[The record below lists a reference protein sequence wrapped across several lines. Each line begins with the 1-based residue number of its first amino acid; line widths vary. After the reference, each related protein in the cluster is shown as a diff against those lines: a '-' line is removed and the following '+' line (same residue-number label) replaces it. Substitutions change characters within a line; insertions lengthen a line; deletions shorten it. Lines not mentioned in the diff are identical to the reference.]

1 VYVSV
6 GVTIGRGRPAT
17 EDEIQDDEIAKA
29 LGECLKW
36 EGEKCARRE
45 VMVVE
50 RISDNTPVADGTKIQ
65 MMLEYLAY
73 QDEAGTSLESGRVG
87 YLYVINRV
95 QYPDGKQSAPRL
107 IYPTRRTFKGNSSV
121 LPGKPVMLP
130 APRELW
136 QITRNR
142 VAAQAYETYIIIVSP
157 EPLKDSQGTVLKG
170 NNLGETGLDLSETLV
185 ADWVRLWGGGEIK
198 SHIGPEIGQLFT
210 HREQAASGD
219 PTTTR
224 DTIPLSTDL
233 VKSDPQPQ
241 MGFRKAV
248 APGGKMLITIK
259 LPFRETV
266 TSTPGRD
273 LLPR

>member
-1 VYVSV
+1 
-6 GVTIGRGRPAT
+6 
-17 EDEIQDDEIAKA
+17 
-29 LGECLKW
+29 
-36 EGEKCARRE
+36 
-45 VMVVE
+45 MVVE

-73 QDEAGTSLESGRVG
+73 QDEAGINLESSRVG

-95 QYPDGKQSAPRL
+95 QYPDGKHSAPRL
-107 IYPTRRTFKGNSSV
+107 IYPTRHTFKGNSSV

-136 QITRNR
+136 QITRNNG
-142 VAAQAYETYIIIVSP
+142 AAQAYETYIIIVSP
-157 EPLKDSQGTVLKG
+157 EPLKDSQGTALKG
-170 NNLGETGLDLSETLV
+170 NNLGETGLDLSEALV

-198 SHIGPEIGQLFT
+198 SHTGPEIGQLFT

-219 PTTTR
+219 PTTAR
-224 DTIPLSTDL
+224 DTTPLSTDL

-259 LPFRETV
+259 LPFRENPP
-266 TSTPGRD
+266 SALQP
-273 LLPR
+273 